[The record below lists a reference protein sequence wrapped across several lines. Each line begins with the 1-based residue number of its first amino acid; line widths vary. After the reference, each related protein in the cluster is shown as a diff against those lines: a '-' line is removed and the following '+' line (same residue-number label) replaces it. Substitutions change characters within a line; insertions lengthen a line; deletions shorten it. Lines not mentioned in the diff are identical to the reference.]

1 MIATLLYAF
10 TLGLVAAVNPCGF
23 PLLPAYLAG
32 FLAPQHSAG
41 WATRTLRAL
50 VAGSCMTAGFILT
63 FGLAGVLVSSG
74 MALIGGWIPWVML
87 AVGAAL
93 TVLGIGALAGKHVS
107 VRLPVVRFRSGRG
120 ALAMGGFGVAYAIGS
135 LSCTLPL
142 FLAGVVGSFSRAGF
156 LGGLLSFVAYALG
169 MGVFVIAASL
179 VAAQFGAESL
189 RAVRPLMRFMP
200 VVASALVA
208 LVGLYLLYY
217 WGADLVD
224 PLAAEPVTRAVD
236 TVQTAV
242 SGWLTSSPVAVGG
255 AAAIVVASLAA
266 LAWNSTRRANR
277 REENTHHA

>member
-50 VAGSCMTAGFILT
+50 VAGSCVTAGFILT

-242 SGWLTSSPVAVGG
+242 SGWLTSSPFAVGG
-255 AAAIVVASLAA
+255 AAVIVVASLAA